1 MSSLTRRS
9 LVRGVVG
16 AAPAAVL
23 LGQAEGALGAADAR
37 DRADLARVL
46 AKDMIGRHQG
56 RMHGVPR
63 TYNWAK
69 GPRIGRGNHPGKYQA
84 MSVWGQIYEDADG
97 SPATN
102 VRVACRDI
110 QGWILSK
117 RTGRWR
123 RVVGSRDVFGAN
135 YLEDFSGN
143 ASVPADLRS
152 EPGDAVSATLGNGYN
167 FHFFPK
173 RQRKWIDPHDIAG
186 VVTLYSARVV
196 MDDPHG
202 PDERHLARYL
212 ASAGGDYWLDRTC
225 GSRER
230 RHRRRHRD
238 RQGPLPRLEVDD
250 HHHVDHRPQEAPQ
263 VALRRSAC
271 ADADRRGLQVRRRVA
286 PQSPTPIPT
295 TAPPSPITF
304 CEPLIW

>member
-23 LGQAEGALGAADAR
+23 LAHSEGALGAADLPGRTAR
-37 DRADLARVL
+37 DDLARVL
-46 AKDMIGRHQG
+46 AKDMLGRHQG

-69 GPRIGRGNHPGKYQA
+69 GPRVGRGNHPGRYQA
-84 MSVWGQIYEDADG
+84 MSVWGQIYEDKDG

-123 RVVGSRDVFGAN
+123 RVVGSRDVFGRN
-135 YLEDFSGN
+135 YFEDFSGN

-167 FHFFPK
+167 FHFFPT

-225 GSRER
+225 GSVN
-230 RHRRRHRD
+230 
-238 RQGPLPRLEVDD
+238 GVTVDD
-250 HHHVDHRPQEAPQ
+250 IGIGKARYLGSRWTTITMSTIGHKK
-263 VALRRSAC
+263 LRRSTPPI
-271 ADADRRGLQVRRRVA
+271 RLRGR
-286 PQSPTPIPT
+286 
-295 TAPPSPITF
+295 
-304 CEPLIW
+304 